1 MRGADVAVDDRN
13 DYSTAECPDEE
24 GRCISNGSSS
34 AECRAWERTML
45 RQGCA
50 HDTAPQSSHCGI
62 SQTDRPR
69 MDFQVLSVTTMAMK
83 GEGRATRT
91 LLNRLTFIF
100 TND

>member
-45 RQGCA
+45 PQKTQERHRTTKPSPWDFTDGQTSHGFPGSVC
-50 HDTAPQSSHCGI
+50 HDNGNEGG
-62 SQTDRPR
+62 
-69 MDFQVLSVTTMAMK
+69 
-83 GEGRATRT
+83 GEGYEDA
-91 LLNRLTFIF
+91 LEQADFHF
-100 TND
+100 YE